1 MYTMLKQKGF
11 FWMETFATEFS
22 QNFWLFKCFNLIT
35 WNFKLFSQMFEL
47 NVEIITQNSWMVK
60 KKKKVWK
67 TSFQTF
73 CLEIGV
79 NIILAI

>member
-11 FWMETFATEFS
+11 FWMEATEFS

-60 KKKKVWK
+60 KKKKYEKQAFKPFVWK
-67 TSFQTF
+67 
-73 CLEIGV
+73 LV
-79 NIILAI
+79 

>member
-11 FWMETFATEFS
+11 FWMETTEFS

-60 KKKKVWK
+60 KKKKYEKQAFKPFVWK
-67 TSFQTF
+67 
-73 CLEIGV
+73 LV
-79 NIILAI
+79 